1 MLDIV
6 PGMFKSYC
14 IKSFKAQVELMRI
27 VWVEAINWA
36 YKKLKFLKP
45 KFTILVNYLLFVRI
59 HGYEVFV
66 EMHFYFKQCLVR
78 AFMES
83 T

>member
-1 MLDIV
+1 
-6 PGMFKSYC
+6 MFKSYC
-14 IKSFKAQVELMRI
+14 IKSFKAQVELRI
-27 VWVEAINWA
+27 LWVEAINWA
-36 YKKLKFLKP
+36 CKKLKFFKP
-45 KFTILVNYLLFVRI
+45 ELAILVNYLLFVRI

-66 EMHFYFKQCLVR
+66 EAPFYFKQCLAR